1 MPADVNVQFF
11 SNLNNIPLGPNWGDL
26 IRLLDKA
33 LVTGIDFSQV
43 TAASVNEN
51 GDLLLT
57 FYTDH
62 KALLFQIVEL
72 SGFAP
77 ASLNQKYRIKGVP
90 GTRDLILRPHQ
101 NITQIS
107 VTTIGTAKLAP
118 LGYEIIFRDTGD
130 VKRVYR
136 SKNPTNMHPFI
147 RVDESLSS
155 LDGASSYNSAY
166 AKYAVVGLLES
177 MDHLDDFEKTDVL
190 QLPFYPANPKA
201 TWNISGTGISVSRG
215 MSRWYYASRNIGD
228 SGADTQTPAAGNR
241 AFTLVGD
248 KDAFYLLNTY
258 TNNDPRSKK
267 INGCG
272 LFDSAMADG
281 LSPNWFLMTHIPT
294 YIGADN
300 NVQPYS
306 EPGGCTLTYQKEQAC
321 FYATGYNTTNKLVAH
336 VKAYGILPDYR
347 TGDSILN
354 LNPFMQANMTIP
366 FHDGN
371 NNLRGT
377 LKHILYVASTSFY
390 PYTLTTPRPAG
401 ESMYVIDSIYNP
413 NGYYT
418 GVSFYL
424 GELN

>member
-1 MPADVNVQFF
+1 MATDVDVQFF

-101 NITQIS
+101 NITQMS

-155 LDGASSYNSAY
+155 LDGTSSYNSAY

-177 MDHLDDFEKTDVL
+177 MDHIDDFEKTDVL
-190 QLPFYPANPKA
+190 QLPFSPGNPKA
-201 TWNISGTGISVSRG
+201 TWNIIGNGTAVARG
-215 MSRWYYASRNIGD
+215 TSRWYYASRNIGT

-241 AFTLVGD
+241 AFTLVGN
-248 KDAFYLLNTY
+248 KDAFYLLNAY
-258 TNNDPRSKK
+258 TNDDPRSKK

-272 LFDSAMADG
+272 IFDSAMADG
-281 LSPNWFLMTHIPT
+281 LSPNWFLMTHIPAYT
-294 YIGADN
+294 GASN
-300 NVQPYS
+300 SVAYWS
-306 EPGGCTLTYQKEQAC
+306 EPGGTTLFYQKENAC
-321 FYATGYNTTNKLVAH
+321 FYATGYNTSNKLVAH
-336 VKAYGILPDYR
+336 TKAHAIMPDYR
-347 TGDSILN
+347 SGNSDLN
-354 LNPFMQANMTIP
+354 LNPFMQACMTIP
-366 FHDGN
+366 FYDLN

-390 PYTLTTPRPAG
+390 SYTLTTPRPAG
-401 ESMYVIDSIYNP
+401 ESMYVVDSTYNP
-413 NGYYT
+413 NNLYT

>member
-1 MPADVNVQFF
+1 MATDVDVQYF
-11 SNLNNIPLGPNWGDL
+11 SHLNGLVLGNNWGDL

-33 LVTGIDFSQV
+33 LVTGIDFTQI
-43 TAASVNEN
+43 TAASIDAQ
-51 GDLLLT
+51 GDVHITL
-57 FYTDH
+57 FAAH
-62 KALLFQIVEL
+62 NAMLFQVVEL
-72 SGFAP
+72 SGFVP

-101 NITQIS
+101 NITQMS

-155 LDGASSYNSAY
+155 LDGTSSYNSAY

-177 MDHLDDFEKTDVL
+177 MDHIDNFEKTDVL
-190 QLPFYPANPKA
+190 QLPFSPGNPKA
-201 TWNISGTGISVSRG
+201 TWNISGNDTNVARG
-215 MSRWYYASRNIGD
+215 TSRWYYASRNIGT

-248 KDAFYLLNTY
+248 KDAFYLLNAY
-258 TNNDPRSKK
+258 TNDDPRSKK

-272 LFDSAMADG
+272 IFDSAMADG
-281 LSPNWFLMTHIPT
+281 LSPNWFLMTHIPAYT
-294 YIGADN
+294 GASN
-300 NVQPYS
+300 SVAYWS
-306 EPGGCTLTYQKEQAC
+306 EPGGTPLFYQKENAC
-321 FYATGYNTTNKLVAH
+321 FYATGYNTSNKLVAH
-336 VKAYGILPDYR
+336 TKAYAIMPDYKS
-347 TGDSILN
+347 GNSDLN
-354 LNPFMQANMTIP
+354 LNPFMQACMTIP
-366 FHDGN
+366 FYDLS

-401 ESMYVIDSIYNP
+401 ESMYVVDSTYNP
-413 NGYYT
+413 NNLYT

>member
-1 MPADVNVQFF
+1 MAAIRGLFYGTNKMATDVDVQFF
-11 SNLNNIPLGPNWGDL
+11 SNLNNIPLGLNWGDL

-57 FYTDH
+57 FYADH

-72 SGFAP
+72 SGFMP

-90 GTRDLILRPHQ
+90 GTKDLILRPQQ
-101 NITQIS
+101 NITQTS

-201 TWNISGTGISVSRG
+201 TWNISGGTGVSVSRG
-215 MSRWYYASRNIGD
+215 TSRWYYASRNISTG
-228 SGADTQTPAAGNR
+228 GADTQTPTAGNR

-248 KDAFYLLNTY
+248 KDAFYLLNAY
-258 TNNDPRSKK
+258 TNDDPRSKK

-272 LFDSAMADG
+272 LFDSAMVDG
-281 LSPNWFLMTHIPT
+281 LSPNWFLMTHIPAYT
-294 YIGADN
+294 GASN
-300 NVQPYS
+300 SVAYWS
-306 EPGGCTLTYQKEQAC
+306 EPGGTTLFYQKENAC
-321 FYATGYNTTNKLVAH
+321 FYATGYNTSNKLVAH
-336 VKAYGILPDYR
+336 TKAHAIMPDYR
-347 TGDSILN
+347 SGNSDLN
-354 LNPFMQANMTIP
+354 LKPFMQACMTIP
-366 FHDGN
+366 FYDLN

-377 LKHILYVASTSFY
+377 LKHRL
-390 PYTLTTPRPAG
+390 
-401 ESMYVIDSIYNP
+401 
-413 NGYYT
+413 
-418 GVSFYL
+418 
-424 GELN
+424 